1 MLGSI
6 LGRIPFLLVNSR
18 DLLKLKLRAPAHPPP
33 PAVDDPLLCVLAVN
47 VFLVPSDGDRKQ
59 SDFSGTVEDPIATV
73 RLFLSVA
80 LDAVTGT

>member
-1 MLGSI
+1 MLRSI
-6 LGRIPFLLVNSR
+6 LGRIPFLLVNSC
-18 DLLKLKLRAPAHPPP
+18 DLLKLKLRAPAHP

-47 VFLVPSDGDRKQ
+47 VFFVPSDGDRKQ